1 MNEKKI
7 EQLSQLVVEEG
18 KQISANTLE
27 TLDDVSAAFQQEQE
41 EKESEFAAMFDKY
54 FSQPF
59 ESEEDQKMKE
69 AAVLVERIA
78 EKKGLV
84 EKQDVLTVT
93 SNVDQGYE
101 TAKCMYKVATG
112 EIDMQEAADR
122 LIDVAVTKV
131 TAVADK
137 AIDREYEML
146 SLLVKAVPA
155 EYKPIAIIAT
165 QFLQEIKPK
174 VKKFVP
180 KVIKATGDLVKKELP
195 KIVDYAKEIAKSLLS
210 SRL

>member
-146 SLLVKAVPA
+146 PLLVKAVPTK
-155 EYKPIAIIAT
+155 YKPIAIIAT
-165 QFLQEIKPK
+165 QFLQAIKPE